1 MSKWCPKL
9 SPALRAS
16 IGDDERQKETQHWEH
31 HRDDLIHSVVATV
44 SKIQIYDE
52 VVPKF
57 RFCRLSQETGLG
69 LIGDIAH
76 RDVADSCKS
85 CSESHQVSRV
95 FSVRIGHKSSV
106 PWTSNGIFRK
116 SRVSCNEWDLKPPR
130 HAPRKQARDWCVPA
144 TFIREFPGWDRRLSR
159 IENHW
164 SSFSPW
170 GERSSRMQDT
180 QSNLHALNLFH
191 KALIPASKSL

>member
-85 CSESHQVSRV
+85 CSESHRASRT
-95 FSVRIGHKSSV
+95 FSIRIGNKSSV
-106 PWTSNGIFRK
+106 PWASSGILGNRAW
-116 SRVSCNEWDLKPPR
+116 VTMNETWNHRATHHENKHEIDVFPP
-130 HAPRKQARDWCVPA
+130 PLYENFQDGIDDCQ
-144 TFIREFPGWDRRLSR
+144 ESR
-159 IENHW
+159 ITDLLSHREEKDHQGCKTHNQICT
-164 SSFSPW
+164 P
-170 GERSSRMQDT
+170 
-180 QSNLHALNLFH
+180 
-191 KALIPASKSL
+191 

>member
-1 MSKWCPKL
+1 MNKFTKHDRMVTMLELSRPFCRAADLTQSAKLWTKRSCPSDVPNF

-95 FSVRIGHKSSV
+95 FSVRIGLKSSV

-116 SRVSCNEWDLKPPR
+116 SRVSCNE
-130 HAPRKQARDWCVPA
+130 
-144 TFIREFPGWDRRLSR
+144 
-159 IENHW
+159 
-164 SSFSPW
+164 
-170 GERSSRMQDT
+170 
-180 QSNLHALNLFH
+180 
-191 KALIPASKSL
+191 